1 MSTSPRAAMMMLI
14 AFAVPA
20 ALSGCGNSN
29 TAPDN
34 PPVAPPNGAFSNSS
48 LNGTYVVAFSGSDIS
63 GGEESFFAVAG
74 TLTADGAGTFT
85 GGTLDLIDPAL
96 GNALGTEYTLSRLPA
111 SGTYNVT
118 ADGRGNG
125 TVSMTVNGS
134 TVQMGVDFVLSS
146 GAHGLISRFDASG
159 SGSGTLDQAAG
170 ASQSA
175 MTGSYVYSLGGLDA
189 TLGNYLNAAG
199 AITLDGNG
207 NVTSGVEDLSDNGD
221 ATNLQALQ
229 VQGSL
234 LTGGP
239 GTAQLTSNAT
249 SFGTLHFDA
258 WVIDA
263 THVKL
268 IETDSTA
275 YLTGDAFVST
285 GKTAFPS
292 GQLVFTLSGEDTT
305 QFPFSA
311 AGLLTSDGTSRITGG
326 LEDVNDAG
334 YVAQS
339 PSVTGTFTSSGPRS
353 TLTLNGI
360 YDGYLAGGET
370 PVAGN
375 YTFAAYPYN
384 GGIALLEIDN
394 GAGNSLG
401 ISGGNAF
408 VQTATSLSSGQGYA
422 LNLTGANAAGEAD
435 MIGELTTSGGSA
447 TGIYDVNNLGWIV
460 FDASLGG
467 NGVYSASA
475 NGTGTMQ
482 FPYLQTTLNS
492 YIGALDLDYFVIDGS
507 SAILLETDPYQ
518 TATGALMLQNGSSNA
533 PPALFR
539 QLHLKSPS
547 SPE

>member
-1 MSTSPRAAMMMLI
+1 MMLI
-14 AFAVPA
+14 AFAAPA

-29 TAPDN
+29 ATPDN
-34 PPVAPPNGAFSNSS
+34 PPVAPPSGAFSNGS
-48 LNGTYVVAFSGSDIS
+48 LNGAYVVAFCGTDIS
-63 GGEESFFAVAG
+63 GGGESFFAVAG
-74 TLTADGAGTFT
+74 TLTADGNGTFT

-96 GNALGTEYTLSRLPA
+96 GAALGTQYTLVRLPA

-125 TVSMTVNGS
+125 TISMTVNGS
-134 TVQMGVDFVLSS
+134 AVQMGVDFVLTS

-159 SGSGTLDQAAG
+159 SGSGTLDQASG

-175 MTGSYVYSLGGLDA
+175 MTGSYVFSLGGLDA

-234 LTGGP
+234 MTGGP
-239 GTAQLTSNAT
+239 GTAQLITNAA

-268 IETDSTA
+268 IETDSAA
-275 YLTGDAFVST
+275 YLAGDAFVST
-285 GKTAFPS
+285 GKTAFPP
-292 GQLVFTLSGEDTT
+292 GQLVFTLSGEDTA

-311 AGLLTSDGTSRITGG
+311 GGLLTSDGTSIITGG
-326 LEDVNDAG
+326 LEDINDAG

-339 PSVTGTFTSSGPRS
+339 PSVTGNVTSSGPRS
-353 TLTLNGI
+353 TLTLDGI
-360 YDGYLAGGET
+360 YDGYLAGDS

-375 YTFAAYPYN
+375 YTFAAYPYD

-401 ISGGNAF
+401 ISGGSAF

-422 LNLTGANAAGEAD
+422 LNLTGGNVAGEMD
-435 MIGELTTSGGSA
+435 MIAELTTSAGSA
-447 TGIYDVNNLGWIV
+447 SGIYDVNNLGLLV
-460 FDASLGG
+460 FDASLGED
-467 NGVYSASA
+467 GVYSGSA

-482 FPYLQTTLNS
+482 FPYLQTTGNS

-507 SAILLETDPYQ
+507 SAIFLETDSYQ
-518 TATGALMLQNGSSNA
+518 TATGTLILQNGSSGA

-539 QLHLKSPS
+539 QLHLKLPS
-547 SPE
+547 LPE

>member
-1 MSTSPRAAMMMLI
+1 MMILI
-14 AFAVPA
+14 AFAAPV
-20 ALSGCGNSN
+20 ALSGCGSSN
-29 TAPDN
+29 ATPDN
-34 PPVAPPNGAFSNSS
+34 PPVAPPSGAFSDGS
-48 LNGTYVVAFSGSDIS
+48 LNGTYVVAFSGTDIS
-63 GGEESFFAVAG
+63 GGGESFFAVAG
-74 TLTADGAGTFT
+74 TLTADGTGTFT

-96 GNALGTEYTLSRLPA
+96 GAALGTEYTLGRLPA
-111 SGTYNVT
+111 TGTYNVT

-125 TVSMTVNGS
+125 TISMTVNGS
-134 TVQMGVDFVLSS
+134 TVQMGVDFVLTAA
-146 GAHGLISRFDASG
+146 AHGLISRFDTSG
-159 SGSGTLDQAAG
+159 SGSGTLDQASG

-175 MTGSYVYSLGGLDA
+175 MTGSYVFSLGGLDA
-189 TLGNYLNAAG
+189 TLGNNLNAAG

-207 NVTSGVEDLSDNGD
+207 NVTSGVEDLSDNGN
-221 ATNLQALQ
+221 ATSLQALQ

-234 LTGGP
+234 VTGGP
-239 GTAQLTSNAT
+239 GTAQLITNAA

-275 YLTGDAFVST
+275 YLAGDAFVST
-285 GKTAFPS
+285 GNTAFPS
-292 GQLVFTLSGEDTT
+292 GQLVFTLSGEDTA

-311 AGLLTSDGTSRITGG
+311 AGLLTSDGTSLITGG
-326 LEDVNDAG
+326 LEDINDAG

-339 PSVTGTFTSSGPRS
+339 PSVTGNFTSSGPRS
-353 TLTLNGI
+353 TLTLDGI
-360 YDGYLAGGET
+360 YDGYLAGDS

-401 ISGGNAF
+401 ISGGSAF

-435 MIGELTTSGGSA
+435 MIAEFTTSGDSA
-447 TGIYDVNNLGWIV
+447 SGIYDVNNLGFLV

-467 NGVYSASA
+467 EGVYSGSA

-482 FPYLQTTLNS
+482 FPYLQTTGNS

-507 SAILLETDPYQ
+507 SAILLETDSYQ
-518 TATGALMLQNGSSNA
+518 TAAGSLILQNGSSGA

-539 QLHLKSPS
+539 QLHLKLPS
-547 SPE
+547 FPE

>member
-1 MSTSPRAAMMMLI
+1 MPMSPRAAMMMLI
-14 AFAVPA
+14 AFAAPT
-20 ALSGCGNSN
+20 ALSGCGSSN
-29 TAPDN
+29 ATPDN
-34 PPVAPPNGAFSNSS
+34 PPVAPPSAAFSDGS
-48 LNGTYVVAFSGSDIS
+48 LNGTYVVAFSGTDIS
-63 GGEESFFAVAG
+63 GGGESFFAVAG
-74 TLTADGAGTFT
+74 TLTADGTGTFT

-96 GNALGTEYTLSRLPA
+96 GGALGTEYTLGRLPA
-111 SGTYNVT
+111 TGTYNVT

-125 TVSMTVNGS
+125 TISMTVNGS

-146 GAHGLISRFDASG
+146 AAHGLISRFDASG
-159 SGSGTLDQAAG
+159 SGSGTLDQASG

-175 MTGSYVYSLGGLDA
+175 MTGSYVFSLGGLDA
-189 TLGNYLNAAG
+189 TLGNNLNAAG

-207 NVTSGVEDLSDNGD
+207 NVTSGVEDLSDNGN

-234 LTGGP
+234 VTGGP
-239 GTAQLTSNAT
+239 GTVQLITNAA

-275 YLTGDAFVST
+275 YLAGDAFVST
-285 GKTAFPS
+285 GNTAFPTR
-292 GQLVFTLSGEDTT
+292 QLVFTLSGEDTA

-311 AGLLTSDGTSRITGG
+311 AGLLTSDGTNLITGG
-326 LEDVNDAG
+326 LEDINDAG

-339 PSVTGTFTSSGPRS
+339 PSVTGNFTSSGPRS
-353 TLTLNGI
+353 TLTLEGI
-360 YDGYLAGGET
+360 YDGYLAGDS

-375 YTFAAYPYN
+375 YTFAAYPYK

-401 ISGGNAF
+401 ISGGSAF

-435 MIGELTTSGGSA
+435 MIAEFTTSGDSA
-447 TGIYDVNNLGWIV
+447 SGIYDVNNLGFLV

-467 NGVYSASA
+467 DGVYSGSA

-482 FPYLQTTLNS
+482 FPYLQTTGNS

-507 SAILLETDPYQ
+507 SAILLETDSYQ
-518 TATGALMLQNGSSNA
+518 TAAGSLILQNGSSGA

-539 QLHLKSPS
+539 QLHLKLPS
-547 SPE
+547 FPE